1 MRFRAPARDAVPRT
15 ALAHPVYASF
25 ARAPALLDGPWPTL
39 ADLNGMLGAP
49 PHERSGARLSF
60 VEQTPA
66 LLEDGLH
73 YEVRIHEQ
81 GRIATRADNWHDLF
95 NALMWMERREL
106 KCAVNAAYVRE
117 AAAPRTAPRTRPQ
130 CALTHFDEAG
140 AVVILRDAA
149 LLAPWDAH
157 DWHGLLWRDRAR
169 WTAGATLVI
178 FGHALLE
185 HQLLPRATTVAKCV
199 VVTGDVAPAA
209 ARRLVADRIDAGQLL
224 CDPGELRP
232 LPLAG
237 MPGWHPDNAHED
249 FYREAACFRP
259 LRPGRRYPPPLEG
272 ASPGGH
278 D

>member
-15 ALAHPVYASF
+15 AFAHPAYASF
-25 ARAPALLDGPWPTL
+25 ARQAGLLEGPWPTL
-39 ADLNGMLGAP
+39 DALNRMLGAP
-49 PHERSGARLSF
+49 LHERSGVRLSF

-66 LLEDGLH
+66 LLADGLH
-73 YEVRIHEQ
+73 YEARIHDE
-81 GRIATRADNWHDLF
+81 GRIATRGGNWHDLF

-117 AAAPRTAPRTRPQ
+117 AATPSRGPRTRAQ

-140 AVVILRDAA
+140 AVVILRDPGVLAA
-149 LLAPWDAH
+149 WDAH
-157 DWHGLLWRDRAR
+157 DWHGLLWRERAR
-169 WTAGATLVI
+169 WTDAATCVV

-185 HQLLPRATTVAKCV
+185 HLLLPRAMTVAKCV
-199 VVTGDVAPAA
+199 VVTGDASAGC
-209 ARRLVADRIDAGQLL
+209 ARRLVAERIATGDLL
-224 CDPGELRP
+224 RDPGELRP

-237 MPGWHPDNAHED
+237 IPGWHPDNARED

-259 LRPGRRYPPPLEG
+259 LRPGRRYPPPLAG
-272 ASPGGH
+272 APAGKR

>member
-1 MRFRAPARDAVPRT
+1 MRFRAPPRDAVPRS
-15 ALAHPVYASF
+15 AFAHPAYAPF
-25 ARAPALLDGPWPTL
+25 VRQAALFEGPWPTL
-39 ADLNGMLGAP
+39 DALNEMLGAP
-49 PHERSGARLSF
+49 LHERSGAHLSF

-66 LLEDGLH
+66 LLDDGLH
-73 YEVRIHEQ
+73 YEARIHEQ
-81 GRIATRADNWHDLF
+81 GRIATRAGNWHDLF
-95 NALMWMERREL
+95 NALMWMERRDL

-117 AAAPRTAPRTRPQ
+117 APRTAPRTRPQ

-149 LLAPWDAH
+149 LLALWDAH
-157 DWHGLLWRDRAR
+157 DWHGLLWRERAR
-169 WTAGATLVI
+169 WAAGATLVM

-185 HQLLPRATTVAKCV
+185 HLLLPRATTVAKCV
-199 VVTGDVAPAA
+199 VVTGDVSTTA
-209 ARRLVADRIDAGQLL
+209 ARRQVADRIDAGQLL
-224 CDPGELRP
+224 RDPGELRP

-259 LRPGRRYPPPLEG
+259 LRPGRRYPPPLDG
-272 ASPGGH
+272 ARTGKR

>member
-1 MRFRAPARDAVPRT
+1 MRFRAPARDAVSRAT
-15 ALAHPVYASF
+15 FTHPIYAPFVSQ
-25 ARAPALLDGPWPTL
+25 AALLEGPWPTL
-39 ADLNGMLGAP
+39 GVLNGMLGAP
-49 PHERSGARLSF
+49 LHERSGVRLSF

-66 LLEDGLH
+66 LLDDGLH
-73 YEVRIHEQ
+73 YEARIHDE

-117 AAAPRTAPRTRPQ
+117 AALPRTVPRTRPQ

-140 AVVILRDAA
+140 AVVVLRDAG

-157 DWHGLLWRDRAR
+157 DWHGLLWRARAR

-185 HQLLPRATTVAKCV
+185 HLLFPRALTVAKCV
-199 VVTGDVAPAA
+199 VVTGDVTPAA

-224 CDPGELRP
+224 RDPSELRP

-237 MPGWHPDNAHED
+237 IPGWYPHNLQEN
-249 FYREAACFRP
+249 FYREAGCFRP
-259 LRPGRRYPPPLEG
+259 LRPGRRYLPPLDG
-272 ASPGGH
+272 APPGSPG
-278 D
+278 